1 MPQQMMKKY
10 TDKLMFA
17 KILNG
22 LDAFAEQRTAE
33 GAKDSEIVLVRKIIK
48 EMSNYWEMELSKDWF
63 QEFDQR
69 IQQIQQAKQPQ
80 EISMSN
86 KVATLYGL
94 AGYSEEMMHTH
105 GNDEQGRQ
113 EEIQQVMQ
121 RMEQVWNI

>member
-1 MPQQMMKKY
+1 MLQEITKEY
-10 TDKLMFA
+10 TDKKVLYET
-17 KILNG
+17 LNG
-22 LDAFAEQRTAE
+22 LSIFAEQHAAE
-33 GAKDSEIVLVRKIIK
+33 GAGDSTISLIRKIMK
-48 EMSNYWEMELSKDWF
+48 EMSAYWEMDTPKDWF

-69 IQQIQQAKQPQ
+69 IQKIQQGKQPQ

-113 EEIQQVMQ
+113 EEIQQIMQ